1 MAQSVIV
8 PKDIFKECSVLISGK
23 AVGGVQKGVELL
35 LKNNLYIEGGSND
48 VRSDQVDASQILAT
62 GLATLSKSPFEMLG
76 VPVGA
81 KTQDIRKAYKKM
93 ALKYHVSYTRQYV

>member
-1 MAQSVIV
+1 MAGKPVIV
-8 PKDIFKECSVLISGK
+8 PKEIFKKSSDLIGK
-23 AVGGVQKGVELL
+23 RTTDATKEGVELL

-48 VRSDQVDASQILAT
+48 IRSDQVDAAQLLSG
-62 GLATLSKSPFEMLG
+62 GLAVLSKTPFEILG

-93 ALKYHVSYTRQYV
+93 ALKYHPGE